1 MKTYKTLVMIAM
13 AISLLVIAFTA
24 SAGYSVLWPVI
35 NGANKVSQG
44 WSSYHKA
51 IDVLSSGNDTI
62 HAVEAATVMYS
73 GWHSNACY
81 NTQTG
86 ATTSNET
93 AWLAIPQ
100 SHRSAACGGYYVKLR
115 HNNGSG
121 GNFFTWYFHLKEGT
135 LYQGST
141 VTRGQPIAQMGQS
154 GTAYGK
160 HLHFVVAEVDSLSSG
175 LNPLDSNCA
184 ICLNGQPGQPPPP
197 PSPPPVPNITQVGRY
212 IPTTYNPPNNGTPR
226 FEITLKNNSPYEAHL
241 KEVFLRLRHTNG
253 TTVQVPFW
261 SRSSNMLI
269 IPPGGTWVFRTH
281 SPPLPGRG
289 LWEVHKVEMLHAS
302 DTWLQGIPQNG
313 WLMVHEAN
321 YALNRPVFVHTVRE
335 GSGNTPQRVN
345 DGSPLTRWESEW
357 YDDQMI
363 EIDLGQTRTIDTVM
377 LHWESAYA
385 KVFRV
390 KVGSN
395 CGSSPHQCTWTQVY
409 STSNGKGGDS
419 AITFNEINGRWVK
432 IELVQRGTPWGFS
445 LWEFGVYNRYTG

>member
-1 MKTYKTLVMIAM
+1 MKTLVRFPFVVILLTVGLLLSIVVSGRDKVVFAQNL
-13 AISLLVIAFTA
+13 SL
-24 SAGYSVLWPVI
+24 SWPVQNYKVTQNYDIEAHPALDMI
-35 NGANKVSQG
+35 NTQNRVNPPVLAAADGLVTHVGYRSG
-44 WSSYHKA
+44 DPMGGYEIA
-51 IDVLSSGNDTI
+51 IHHDTTAGGKYYTWYA
-62 HAVEAATVMYS
+62 HLKHNSATVAVGHRVVKGQTIAIM
-73 GWHSNACY
+73 G
-81 NTQTG
+81 NT
-86 ATTSNET
+86 SSIPN
-93 AWLAIPQ
+93 LA
-100 SHRSAACGGYYVKLR
+100 V
-115 HNNGSG
+115 
-121 GNFFTWYFHLKEGT
+121 
-135 LYQGST
+135 
-141 VTRGQPIAQMGQS
+141 
-154 GTAYGK
+154 
-160 HLHFVVAEVDSLSSG
+160 HLHFVLNTSGSSILTG
-175 LNPLDSNCA
+175 AIDPLPYLTGSS
-184 ICLNGQPGQPPPP
+184 PPQPPSP

-302 DTWLQGIPQNG
+302 DTWLQGIAQNG

-357 YDDQMI
+357 YDNQMI

-390 KVGSN
+390 KIGSN